1 MIHENELIMLASGLG
16 ALAFVLANYSK
27 LKQVPFSKIFLRGFY
42 ILLLGW
48 VLTVLEGFFLS
59 RVFNF
64 LEHLC
69 YAASAVVVAFWFWK
83 GTPFSRS
90 RQ

>member
-1 MIHENELIMLASGLG
+1 MIHENELIMLASGFG
-16 ALAFVLANYSK
+16 ALVFILANYSK
-27 LKQVPFSKIFLRGFY
+27 LKQVPSATILLRGFY

-48 VLTVLEGFFLS
+48 VLTVLEGFLLS
-59 RVFNF
+59 GFFNF

-69 YAASAVVVAFWFWK
+69 YAASAIVVAFWFWK

-90 RQ
+90 HQ